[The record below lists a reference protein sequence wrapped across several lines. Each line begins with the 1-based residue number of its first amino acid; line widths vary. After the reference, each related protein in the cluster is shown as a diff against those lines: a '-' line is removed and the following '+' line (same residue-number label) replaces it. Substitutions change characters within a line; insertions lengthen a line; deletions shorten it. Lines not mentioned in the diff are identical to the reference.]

1 MLKEIE
7 RLTKGGR
14 ITAFSNTELTP
25 ELSALLG
32 SAMGTFL
39 DPNAVVMIGR
49 DYRRDTRM
57 LKRSFSGG
65 LLSAGIE
72 LIDLHGIPTS
82 ILQFAVRRYG
92 ADAGVM
98 ITRSHNLAGM
108 VSIKLFEATG
118 IEFESSQ
125 VAKIVDIAKSG
136 ELRRVAAPDVGW
148 ISVADAM
155 KVYDRALAGFFASS
169 KESMKEA
176 NLRVVVDCACGPA
189 SRIMPDLL
197 SEFGCQVITLNAHRP
212 RNPLFLPN
220 PSSLVRLREM
230 VRAIGADLGIALDAE
245 ARHAIIIDS
254 QGRIRTAEETASV
267 NLHSRYDPSSN
278 ATVVIGSSV
287 HPSVYHDL
295 HKNIIFSGHGE
306 PGGIGRAV
314 LEHRAIYGFN
324 DTGLFVLPV
333 FSPGSDAIV
342 ASFTVLSQMAKSHLK
357 STDIYRNHQ
366 VFAQRTAEVTFPIE
380 KMFEFFKSVLNE
392 QPQDFQVIDTFIGIK
407 LITNENEW
415 IHLHLATE
423 DNTLQIEVYDPKEN
437 LDRQTELIAL
447 ARNLVD
453 TFLQN
458 RSSSLASWEN

>member
-1 MLKEIE
+1 MLNKID
-7 RLTKGGR
+7 LLAKGGR
-14 ITAFSNTELTP
+14 VTGFSNTELTP

-32 SAMGTFL
+32 SAMGTSL
-39 DPNAVVMIGR
+39 DSNAVVMIGR

-98 ITRSHNLAGM
+98 LTRSHNLAGM
-108 VSIKLFEATG
+108 VSIKFFEATG
-118 IEFESSQ
+118 IEYQNSQ
-125 VAKIVDIAKSG
+125 VAKIVEIAKSG
-136 ELRRVAAPDVGW
+136 KLRRAAAPDVGW

-169 KESMKEA
+169 KESMKNA

-220 PSSLVRLREM
+220 PSSLVRLRDM
-230 VRAIGADLGIALDAE
+230 VRAIGADLGVALDAE

-267 NLHSRYDPSSN
+267 NLHSRYDPKSN
-278 ATVVIGSSV
+278 ANVVMGSSV
-287 HPSVYHDL
+287 HPSVYQDL

-314 LEHRAIYGFN
+314 LKHRAIYGFN

-342 ASFTVLSQMAKSHLK
+342 ASFTVLSQMAKTNLK
-357 STDIYRNHQ
+357 STDLYRNHQ
-366 VFAQRTAEVTFPIE
+366 VFAQRTAEVTFPLE
-380 KMFEFFKSVLNE
+380 KMFEFFKAVLNN
-392 QPQDFQVIDTFIGIK
+392 PPKDYHVIDTFIGIK
-407 LITNENEW
+407 LITEENEW
-415 IHLHLATE
+415 IHIHLATD
-423 DNTLQIEVYDPKEN
+423 DNTLQIEVYDPKERI
-437 LDRQTELIAL
+437 DHQSELITF
-447 ARNLVD
+447 ARDYANK
-453 TFLQN
+453 FLS
-458 RSSSLASWEN
+458 R

>member
-1 MLKEIE
+1 MLKELE
-7 RLTKGGR
+7 QFTKGGR

-25 ELSALLG
+25 ELAALIG
-32 SAMGTFL
+32 GAMGTSL
-39 DPNAVVMIGR
+39 NSNAVVMIGR

-98 ITRSHNLAGM
+98 LTRSHNLAGM
-108 VSIKLFEATG
+108 VSIKLFDATG
-118 IEFESSQ
+118 IEYQSQ
-125 VAKIVDIAKSG
+125 QVDKIVEIAKSG
-136 ELRRVAAPDVGW
+136 NLRRAAAPDVGW

-155 KVYDRALAGFFASS
+155 KVYDRALAGFFNSS
-169 KESMKEA
+169 KEAMKEA

-267 NLHSRYDPSSN
+267 NLHSRYDPNSN
-278 ATVVIGSSV
+278 ATVVVGSSV
-287 HPSVYHDL
+287 HPSVYYGL
-295 HKNIIFSGHGE
+295 NKNIVFSGHGE
-306 PGGIGRAV
+306 PGGLGRAV
-314 LEHRAIYGFN
+314 LTHRGIYGFN

-342 ASFTVLSQMAKSHLK
+342 ASFTVLSQMAKTKLK
-357 STDIYRNHQ
+357 STDLYRNHQ
-366 VFAQRTAEVTFPIE
+366 VFTQRLAEVTFPLNR
-380 KMFEFFKSVLNE
+380 MFEFFKSVLNNPPSE
-392 QPQDFQVIDTFIGIK
+392 FHVIDTFIGIK
-407 LITNENEW
+407 LITQENEW

-423 DNTLQIEVYDPKEN
+423 ENTLTVEVYDPKEN
-437 LDRQTELIAL
+437 IDRQSELITF
-447 ARNLVD
+447 ARTIVD
-453 TFLQN
+453 EFLTK
-458 RSSSLASWEN
+458 

>member
-1 MLKEIE
+1 MLKEIDS
-7 RLTKGGR
+7 LAKGGR

-32 SAMGTFL
+32 GAVGTSL
-39 DPNAVVMIGR
+39 DSDAVVMIGR

-72 LIDLHGIPTS
+72 LIDLHGVPTS

-98 ITRSHNLAGM
+98 LTRSHNLAGM

-118 IEFESSQ
+118 IEYQSKQ

-136 ELRRVAAPDVGW
+136 NFRRAAAPDVGW

-169 KESMKEA
+169 KETMKEA
-176 NLRVVVDCACGPA
+176 ALTVVVDCACGPA

-245 ARHAIIIDS
+245 ARHAIIIDMK
-254 QGRIRTAEETASV
+254 GRIRTAEETASV
-267 NLHSRYDPSSN
+267 NLHSRYDPNSK
-278 ATVVIGSSV
+278 ATVVVGNSV

-295 HKNIIFSGHGE
+295 TKNIIFSGHGE

-314 LEHRAIYGFN
+314 LQHRAIYGFN

-333 FSPGSDAIV
+333 FSPGSDAVV
-342 ASFTVLSQMAKSHLK
+342 ASFTVLSQMAKTHLK
-357 STDIYRNHQ
+357 STDLYRNHQ
-366 VFAQRTAEVTFPIE
+366 VFAQRIAEVTFPLE

-392 QPQDFQVIDTFIGIK
+392 PPRNFHVIDTFVGIK
-407 LITNENEW
+407 FITKENEW
-415 IHLHLATE
+415 IHIHLATE
-423 DNTLQIEVYDPKEN
+423 ENTLQIEVFDPQEN
-437 LDRQTELIAL
+437 LDRQSELITF
-447 ARNLVD
+447 ARKLVD
-453 TFLQN
+453 D
-458 RSSSLASWEN
+458 SLSK